1 MADAAILMGVG
12 RVIFGGFFLIAGLRN
27 FLHFGER
34 REVADQLWLAAA
46 GGAVAAGFAVQ
57 LSAGWR

>member
-34 REVADQLWLAAA
+34 R
-46 GGAVAAGFAVQ
+46 VAAVIYI
-57 LSAGWR
+57 